1 MKMVVTE
8 TDIGLVNE
16 PTNLVKGFTETTIT
30 KTIIDMFKD
39 MFLTFKEVYQEDRKE
54 FWDGILG
61 GIVILGFFLLTMFV
75 LIPIFG

>member
-1 MKMVVTE
+1 
-8 TDIGLVNE
+8 
-16 PTNLVKGFTETTIT
+16 
-30 KTIIDMFKD
+30 MFKD